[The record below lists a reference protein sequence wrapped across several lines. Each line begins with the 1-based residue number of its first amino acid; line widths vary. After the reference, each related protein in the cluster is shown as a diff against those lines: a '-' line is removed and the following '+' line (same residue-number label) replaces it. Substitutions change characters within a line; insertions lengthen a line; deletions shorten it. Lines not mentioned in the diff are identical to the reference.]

1 MIGQKEEYWSKYART
16 YNSDQEY
23 VIGKTTL
30 HEITERIYEE
40 RELGEVME
48 FGCGVGYFTKAIAK
62 NARHVIATDLSDEM
76 LKEARSH
83 LEGFQNITIQ
93 KANCEDT
100 YVPSGRFDTVFIANL
115 IHVVENPIK
124 ALQESHQILKNKG
137 LLLVVD
143 FTGYGMSWFESMKLY
158 IRYFKKWGM
167 PPRHGQ
173 NKLSPDQLVSF
184 VEDVD
189 FRTEEIQLLGDTTKA
204 IYLRGRKQ

>member
-23 VIGKTTL
+23 VIGKRIL

-40 RELGEVME
+40 RELGEVIE

-62 NARHVIATDLSDEM
+62 NARHVIAADLSDEM
-76 LKEARSH
+76 LKEARIH
-83 LEGFQNITIQ
+83 LQGFQNITIQ

-100 YVPSGRFDTVFIANL
+100 YFPSERFDTVFIANL

-124 ALQESHQILKNKG
+124 VLQESHQILKDKG

-143 FTGYGMSWFESMKLY
+143 FTGYGMNWFERMKLA
-158 IRYFKKWGM
+158 IRYLKKWGM
-167 PPRHGQ
+167 PPRHGR

-184 VEDVD
+184 VEEVG
-189 FRTEEIQLLGDTTKA
+189 FRTEEIQLLGGTTKA

>member
-23 VIGKTTL
+23 VIGKTIL

-76 LKEARSH
+76 LKEARTH
-83 LEGFQNITIQ
+83 LQGFQNITIQ
-93 KANCEDT
+93 KANGEDT
-100 YVPSGRFDTVFIANL
+100 CFPSERFDTVLIANL

-124 ALQESHQILKNKG
+124 VLQESHQILKNKG
-137 LLLVVD
+137 LLLVVS
-143 FTGYGMSWFESMKLY
+143 FTGHGMSWFERMKLY
-158 IRYFKKWGM
+158 MRYFKTWGM
-167 PPRHGQ
+167 PPRHGR
-173 NKLSPDQLVSF
+173 NRLSPDQLVSF
-184 VEDVD
+184 VEEVD
-189 FRTEEIQLLGDTTKA
+189 FKTEEIQLLGDTTKA

>member
-1 MIGQKEEYWSKYART
+1 MGQQEEHWSKYAPT

-23 VIGKTTL
+23 VIGRRIL
-30 HEITERIYEE
+30 HEITQRIYEE
-40 RELGEVME
+40 HELGDVIE

-76 LKEARSH
+76 LKEARIH
-83 LEGFQNITIQ
+83 LQGFQNITIQ
-93 KANCEDT
+93 KANGEDT
-100 YVPSGRFDTVFIANL
+100 YFPSARFDTVFIANL

-124 ALQESHQILKNKG
+124 VLQESHQILKNNG
-137 LLLVVD
+137 LLLVVS
-143 FTGYGMSWFESMKLY
+143 FTGYGMNWFERMKLY
-158 IRYFKKWGM
+158 MRYFKTWGM

-184 VEDVD
+184 AEEVG

-204 IYLRGRKQ
+204 IYLRGRKE

>member
-1 MIGQKEEYWSKYART
+1 MREQDEQYWSKYART

-23 VIGKTTL
+23 VIGKRIL
-30 HEITERIYEE
+30 HRITERIYEE
-40 RELGEVME
+40 RELGDVIE
-48 FGCGVGYFTKAIAK
+48 FGCGVGYFTRAIAK

-76 LKEARSH
+76 LKEARVH
-83 LEGFQNITIQ
+83 LQGFQNITIQ

-100 YVPSGRFDTVFIANL
+100 YFPSERFNTVFIANL

-124 ALQESHQILKNKG
+124 ALQESYQILKDKG

-143 FTGYGMSWFESMKLY
+143 FTGYGMNWFERMKLAM
-158 IRYFKKWGM
+158 RYLKRWGM
-167 PPRHGQ
+167 PPRHGR

-184 VEDVD
+184 VEEVG

-204 IYLRGRKQ
+204 IYLRGRKK